1 MIEIAELLFPYPSR
15 TWKLVKQAG
24 VDRVVGTLDY
34 GGGSHSWM
42 RNHGTGGDDQT
53 PPPEA
58 GRPWDY
64 MNLVRLKTRYADAGF
79 ELVAIE
85 SSPPMDRA
93 RLGAPGRDE
102 EIANV
107 CELIRNMGKLGIPV
121 WCYNWMAG
129 INWSR
134 TSITTPTRGGALATS
149 YDHRFMRDAP
159 LTELGLVDEERLW
172 ETLRYFLERVLPV
185 AEEAGVRLAMHPDDP
200 PLSPARGIGRIMRSV
215 ENFQRLVDLAPSPAN
230 TITFCQGN
238 FALMTDDMPGAIEH
252 FGAQHKIAF
261 VHFRD
266 VRGTAEQ
273 FVETFHDDGPTDML
287 ACMRAYRAIG
297 FEGVLR
303 PDHVP
308 TLEGES
314 NDNPGYEAL
323 GRLFAIGYI
332 RGLQEAVYGKRKT

>member
-1 MIEIAELLFPYPSR
+1 MIEIAELLFPHPSR

-185 AEEAGVRLAMHPDDP
+185 AEEAGVRLAMHPDDRR
-200 PLSPARGIGRIMRSV
+200 PARPT
-215 ENFQRLVDLAPSPAN
+215 PSPSA
-230 TITFCQGN
+230 
-238 FALMTDDMPGAIEH
+238 
-252 FGAQHKIAF
+252 
-261 VHFRD
+261 
-266 VRGTAEQ
+266 
-273 FVETFHDDGPTDML
+273 
-287 ACMRAYRAIG
+287 RATSR
-297 FEGVLR
+297 
-303 PDHVP
+303 
-308 TLEGES
+308 
-314 NDNPGYEAL
+314 
-323 GRLFAIGYI
+323 
-332 RGLQEAVYGKRKT
+332 